1 MRRFNKTRVNLKHH
15 GTMVSKS
22 DVEYFRVSCL
32 NFFTDNVKSI
42 FSVDFESISLV
53 SFVMI
58 KAAKEHLE
66 KAEHE
71 INNGNYK
78 NASSEITVAFWQ
90 MLEEYEESKVEYYYG
105 YRSPFFFGSN
115 MTFHTSF
122 FMKIDN
128 DKMGRFIDDVKE
140 SISAMQS
147 AIKILSFGFDYRKFT
162 KFDLLSPGYAKTTGG
177 YVLNERGETL
187 CLDDI
192 KWCFDFVIECC
203 MILQNFD
210 YKIINT

>member
-1 MRRFNKTRVNLKHH
+1 
-15 GTMVSKS
+15 
-22 DVEYFRVSCL
+22 
-32 NFFTDNVKSI
+32 
-42 FSVDFESISLV
+42 
-53 SFVMI
+53 
-58 KAAKEHLE
+58 
-66 KAEHE
+66 
-71 INNGNYK
+71 
-78 NASSEITVAFWQ
+78 
-90 MLEEYEESKVEYYYG
+90 
-105 YRSPFFFGSN
+105 

-128 DKMGRFIDDVKE
+128 DKMGMFIDDVKE

-147 AIKILSFGFDYRKFT
+147 AIKILSFGFDYQKFT
-162 KFDLLSPGYAKTTGG
+162 KFDLLSPGYARTTGG

-192 KWCFDFVIECC
+192 KWYFDFVIECC